1 MSHQLFQ
8 SAPNKGEQAQRRL
21 LLAALEKFGDKGFE
35 NASVR
40 EIADEAGQNVA
51 AISYYFGNK
60 ESLYVAVL
68 SGIGDYLDKV
78 YAGVTHEV
86 VTLEKE
92 GGLTAEVSRELLKR
106 VLKTLLNELGS
117 DPLSRI
123 RNVMIREQSSP
134 SPNFDVLYQR
144 TLLPLHRLLALLVGT
159 ATGSDPKST
168 ATILRSHAIFGQVIV
183 FQIARSTIQRR
194 LGVEKLK
201 PAHFAEIATLI
212 DQHIECIC
220 NGLNPIQP

>member
-1 MSHQLFQ
+1 MPHQLFQ

-35 NASVR
+35 NASIR
-40 EIADEAGQNVA
+40 EIAEEAGQNVA

-60 ESLYVAVL
+60 EALYVAVL

-78 YAGVTHEV
+78 YAGVTQEV
-86 VTLEKE
+86 LTLEKE
-92 GGLTAEVSRELLKR
+92 GGMTPEIAKELLKR
-106 VLKTLLNELGS
+106 VLRTLLNELGS
-117 DPLSRI
+117 DPLARI

-168 ATILRSHAIFGQVIV
+168 TTILRSHSIFGQVIV

-201 PAHFAEIATLI
+201 PAHFAGIATLI
-212 DQHIECIC
+212 DQHIDFIC
-220 NGLNPIQP
+220 HGLNPIQP